1 MAQPSHA
8 SSSPSRPASPLKRF
22 ALWLAQS
29 IYGSIEIGGKV
40 LGSLSVIVGVLYGA
54 LEYNR
59 TKIDKQVEQT
69 FAMLRQF
76 DADPYTSARERIEV
90 ALSKHNAD
98 IVAAAVDVKKLE
110 AILAKVIVDEKIDKD
125 LTSIIHFYDE
135 LVYCIV
141 SNYCD
146 ASRTYDLFY
155 PDARLYYTTF
165 YTFIVS
171 TRRDTASDQFGAGL
185 ATLATVKTPSK

>member
-8 SSSPSRPASPLKRF
+8 SSTSRVANPLKRF
-22 ALWLAQS
+22 ALWLVQS
-29 IYGSIEIGGKV
+29 IYGSIEVGAKV

-69 FAMLRQF
+69 FAMLRRF
-76 DADPYTSARERIEV
+76 DADPYISARERIEV
-90 ALSKHNAD
+90 ALSKHHTD

-110 AILAKVIVDEKIDKD
+110 TVLAWVIADEKLDKD

-135 LVYCIV
+135 LVYCVV

-146 ASRTYDLFY
+146 AARTYDLFY
-155 PDARLYYTTF
+155 SDAHLYYTTF

-171 TRRDTASDQFGAGL
+171 TRRYTASDQFGAGL
-185 ATLATVKTPSK
+185 VTLATLKTPPK

>member
-8 SSSPSRPASPLKRF
+8 SSSGLASSLKRF

-29 IYGSIEIGGKV
+29 IYGSIEVGAKV

-90 ALSKHNAD
+90 ALAKHNAD

-110 AILAKVIVDEKIDKD
+110 TALAKVIEDEKIDKD

-135 LVYCIV
+135 LVYCVV
-141 SNYCD
+141 SNFCD
-146 ASRTYDLFY
+146 ATRTYDLFY
-155 PDARLYYTTF
+155 ADAHLYYTTF
-165 YTFIVS
+165 YTFIES
-171 TRRDTASDQFGAGL
+171 TRRFTASDQFGAGL
-185 ATLATVKTPSK
+185 VTLATLKTPSK